1 MTKMKMSNSS
11 GIAVRVQRVLLTL
24 LVCLFSLSAFA
35 VSPNPIIE
43 EAATLLDEAVKG
55 RRDELAADKQALYD
69 LINDILLPRF
79 DRRYAA
85 QLVLARH
92 WRTAS
97 DEERSQFIDA
107 FYNHLMQQYAEA
119 VLEFDLE
126 RLEVLP
132 YRGDDTKKRTT
143 VKTTMRLDDGTKV
156 PVNYG
161 MVNRDGKWLMF
172 DVTIEGI
179 SYVRNFKAE
188 LNAEIQAKG
197 LSGVI
202 KRLEADIST
211 GESEAAE

>member
-1 MTKMKMSNSS
+1 MKKN
-11 GIAVRVQRVLLTL
+11 RVDSKTTRTTRLLL
-24 LVCLFSLSAFA
+24 LLISCLFSLTAHA
-35 VSPNPIIE
+35 ASPNLVVE
-43 EAATLLDEAVKG
+43 EAAKLLDEAVKG
-55 RRDELAADKQALYD
+55 RRDELAVDKEALYA
-69 LINDILLPRF
+69 LIDEILLPRF

-97 DEERSQFIDA
+97 PEERDQFIDV
-107 FYNHLMQQYAEA
+107 FYNHLMQQYADA
-119 VLEFDLE
+119 VLEFDLD

-132 YRGDDTKKRTT
+132 FRGDETKKRTT
-143 VKTTMRLDDGTKV
+143 VRTTMRLDDGTKV

-161 MVNRDGKWLMF
+161 MVKRDAGWLMF

-188 LNAEIQAKG
+188 LNAEIQEKG

-202 KRLEADIST
+202 KRLEVDT
-211 GESEAAE
+211 SEGASE

>member
-1 MTKMKMSNSS
+1 
-11 GIAVRVQRVLLTL
+11 VLLTL

-202 KRLEADIST
+202 KRLEADVST